1 MNFTIEPVAVPATAD
16 DDAWRSYVALINRAY
31 ERDSGSALLPWD
43 PSVLL
48 SQYAVRTH
56 RVIDGFVAL
65 AGGELVGA
73 ASLEYDRSTARD
85 VEFAVATDPADAEL
99 HDALLAHLER
109 HARELG
115 RSNAS
120 AYVSSP
126 VDIRGLSEEE
136 ILRPA
141 SGFGGVPLAAPEV
154 QTMLTRGYSLGQV
167 ERCSVYHRTADPA
180 PLRARLDAASAVA
193 GPDYEAVWW
202 SGRTPDEYVD
212 AYAYAISRMS
222 TDIPHGELEVEEQTW
237 DASRVRAREARV
249 APTGET
255 WAITA
260 VVHRPTG
267 RIVAFNELVI
277 PPDRTQATMNYGT
290 IALSDH
296 RGHRLGT
303 IVKCLGLLRWLEF
316 APESP
321 AVVTFNAEENRYML
335 DVNEAVGFTP
345 SHWEGAW
352 STRL

>member
-1 MNFTIEPVAVPATAD
+1 MNLTIEPVIVPDSPD
-16 DDAWRSYVALINRAY
+16 DDAWRAYVDLINRAY

-43 PSVLL
+43 PTVLL
-48 SQYAVRTH
+48 SQYADRTH

-65 AGGELVGA
+65 SGGEPVGA
-73 ASLEYDRSTARD
+73 ASLEYDRSTQRD

-99 HDALLAHLER
+99 HDVLLAHLEER
-109 HARELG
+109 ARALG

-126 VDIRGLSEEE
+126 VDIRVLGEHE

-141 SGFGGVPLAAPEV
+141 SGFGGVPLGSADV
-154 QTMLTRGYSLGQV
+154 QTMLRRGYALGQV
-167 ERCSVYHRTADPA
+167 ERCSVYRRTTDPT
-180 PLRARLDAASAVA
+180 PLQQRLDAASAVA
-193 GPDYEAVWW
+193 GPDYEPVWW

-212 AYAYAISRMS
+212 AYAHAISRMS

-237 DASRVRAREARV
+237 DAARVRAREARV
-249 APTGET
+249 EPTGEE

-267 RIVAFNELVI
+267 QIVAFNELVI

-290 IALSDH
+290 IALADH

-316 APESP
+316 APTSP

-352 STRL
+352 SAQL